1 MLTVVDK
8 QKKDLNTLGTQ
19 IEPRNWEI
27 TVSKDKYYTCDEVL
41 DAYLH
46 GKKKGLE
53 NLQKIV
59 LKTLSDNI
67 NKTGNYTSELI
78 NILKQNG
85 FNPEAAFLKIIS
97 WDNFKI
103 LITVPEK
110 EYLSEKYLRI
120 YEYISKFEDNVNNE
134 LYKIEISFV
143 DTNGLDV
150 NCVQSDGFILKHTS
164 SKS

>member
-59 LKTLSDNI
+59 LKTL
-67 NKTGNYTSELI
+67 L
-78 NILKQNG
+78 
-85 FNPEAAFLKIIS
+85 LKI
-97 WDNFKI
+97 KT
-103 LITVPEK
+103 IT
-110 EYLSEKYLRI
+110 S
-120 YEYISKFEDNVNNE
+120 
-134 LYKIEISFV
+134 
-143 DTNGLDV
+143 
-150 NCVQSDGFILKHTS
+150 CVFQLK
-164 SKS
+164 K